1 MIGGTV
7 YGSTDAVVPLTVRG
21 PDGQEERLD
30 FKLDTG
36 FDGDLSL
43 HSVVVAALGLP
54 RFGAQHV
61 GLADGSV
68 ILCEMCDG
76 VVEWGGV
83 LRPVEVQVSDSV
95 SLLGMALPAEHQVR
109 IDVVDGGVVRIIPLA
124 QRPTQ
129 AVTD

>member
-7 YGSTDAVVPLTVRG
+7 HGSTDAVVPLTVRG

-43 HSVVVAALGLP
+43 HSAVVAALGLP

-68 ILCEMCDG
+68 ILCELCDG
-76 VVEWGGV
+76 FVDWNGV
-83 LRPVEVQVSDSV
+83 SRSVEVQVSDSV
-95 SLLGMALPAEHQVR
+95 SLLGMALLTGHQVR
-109 IDVVDGGVVRIIPLA
+109 IDVVDGGAVRISPL
-124 QRPTQ
+124 TQ
-129 AVTD
+129 LLS